1 MNRIIQFFTRIAKFI
16 GYDIWHITENELSRG
31 KKFLYRLVKIVI
43 LAIREYSNNKL
54 SIKASALTYSILF
67 AIVPMLALLVGIGRG
82 FEVEKMI
89 EDSLTETFVAQAE
102 LVPVVIGAVGR
113 YLDTTKSGIFIGVG
127 LIVLIWSVMNFF
139 IQVEDAFNSIWQVK
153 KSRSVLRQF
162 SIYFSAMFIIPVLI
176 VFSNGLS
183 IYMNT
188 ALSQSIF
195 SNLINPV
202 MRFSVKF
209 SPYFVNWIIFTV
221 MYMFIPNTRVKFAN
235 ALTAGIIAGT
245 AFQFFQIIYING
257 QVYLSRYNVVYGGFA
272 AIPLL
277 LLWLQISCLIVLLGA
292 EISYAAQNIRHYDF
306 EIDTN
311 NISTRYKN
319 YLTLYVTYILVK
331 RFEEQLPP
339 ISSQQIAKDYKLPI
353 RLLHQI
359 LNRLVEIEILIEVFN
374 DHSKKKTYQPAF
386 DINQLTLKLFFDKLE
401 GSGAEFFVNDK
412 NEVLDSLWFRMEEM
426 RAKTAEYSADKL
438 IKDL

>member
-1 MNRIIQFFTRIAKFI
+1 MKKIIQFFTGIGKFF

-31 KKFLYRLVKIVI
+31 KKLLYRLVKIVI

-54 SIKASALTYSILF
+54 NIKASALTYSILF

-82 FEVEKMI
+82 FEIDKMI
-89 EDSLTETFVAQAE
+89 EDSLAETFVAQADLIPE
-102 LVPVVIGAVGR
+102 VIGAVGR
-113 YLDTTKSGIFIGVG
+113 YLDSTKSGIFIGVG

-183 IYMNT
+183 IYINT
-188 ALSQSIF
+188 ALSQSVF

-202 MRFSVKF
+202 MRYSVKF

-221 MYMFIPNTRVKFAN
+221 MYIFIPNTKVKFSN

-319 YLTLYVTYILVK
+319 YLTLYVVYILVK
-331 RFEEQLPP
+331 RFEKKLPP

-359 LNRLVEIEILIEVFN
+359 LNRLVEVEMIIEVFN
-374 DHSKKKTYQPAF
+374 DHSKKKMYQPAF
-386 DINQLTLKLFFDKLE
+386 DINQLTLKVFFEKIE
-401 GSGAEFFVNDK
+401 GYGAEFFVSDK
-412 NEVLDSLWFRMEEM
+412 NEVLDNLWLRMEEM
-426 RAKTAEYSADKL
+426 WAKTSEYSADKL

>member
-1 MNRIIQFFTRIAKFI
+1 MSKILQFFTRIGKFF

-31 KKFLYRLVKIVI
+31 KKLLYRLVKIVI

-54 SIKASALTYSILF
+54 NIKASALTYSILF

-82 FEVEKMI
+82 FEIDKMI
-89 EDSLTETFVAQAE
+89 EDSLAETFVAQADLIPE
-102 LVPVVIGAVGR
+102 VIGAVGR

-153 KSRSVLRQF
+153 KSRSVPRQF
-162 SIYFSAMFIIPVLI
+162 SIYFSAMFIIPILI

-183 IYMNT
+183 IYINT

-221 MYMFIPNTRVKFAN
+221 MYMFIPNTRVKFSN

-245 AFQFFQIIYING
+245 AFQFFQVIYING

-292 EISYAAQNIRHYDF
+292 EISYAAQNMKHYDF

-319 YLTLYVTYILVK
+319 YLTLYVTYIMVK
-331 RFEEQLPP
+331 RFEEKLPP

-359 LNRLVEIEILIEVFN
+359 LNRLVEVELIIEVFN
-374 DHSKKKTYQPAF
+374 DHSKKKMYQPAF
-386 DINQLTLKLFFDKLE
+386 DINQLTLKVFFEKLE
-401 GSGAEFFVNDK
+401 SYGSEFFVNDK
-412 NEVLDSLWFRMEEM
+412 NEVLDNLWLRMEEM
-426 RAKTAEYSADKL
+426 WAKTSEYSADKL

>member
-1 MNRIIQFFTRIAKFI
+1 MSKIVQFFTRIGKFF

-31 KKFLYRLVKIVI
+31 KKLLYRLVKIVI

-54 SIKASALTYSILF
+54 NIKASALTYSILF

-82 FEVEKMI
+82 FEIDKMI
-89 EDSLTETFVAQAE
+89 EDSLAETFVAQADLIPE
-102 LVPVVIGAVGR
+102 VIGAVGR

-153 KSRSVLRQF
+153 KSRSVPRQF

-183 IYMNT
+183 IYINT

-221 MYMFIPNTRVKFAN
+221 MYMFIPNTRVKFSN

-292 EISYAAQNIRHYDF
+292 EISYAAQNMKHYDF

-331 RFEEQLPP
+331 RFEEKLPP

-359 LNRLVEIEILIEVFN
+359 LNRLVEVELIIEVFN
-374 DHSKKKTYQPAF
+374 DHSKKKMYQPAF
-386 DINQLTLKLFFDKLE
+386 DINQLTLKVFFEKLE
-401 GSGAEFFVNDK
+401 GYGAEFFVNDK
-412 NEVLDSLWFRMEEM
+412 NEVLDNLWLRMEEM
-426 RAKTAEYSADKL
+426 WAKTSEYSADKL

>member
-1 MNRIIQFFTRIAKFI
+1 MNKIIQFFSRIIQFIT
-16 GYDIWHITENELSRG
+16 YDIWHITENELSRG
-31 KKFLYRLVKIVI
+31 KKVIYKLVKIVI
-43 LAIREYSNNKL
+43 LAVREYSKNKL
-54 SIKASALTYSILF
+54 DIKASALTFSILF
-67 AIVPMLALLVGIGRG
+67 AIVPMLALIVGIGRG
-82 FEVEKMI
+82 FDIDKII
-89 EDSLTETFVAQAE
+89 EDTLAETFIAQAN
-102 LVPVVIGAVGR
+102 LVPQVIKAVGL

-127 LIVLIWSVMNFF
+127 LVVLIWSVMNFF
-139 IQVEDAFNSIWQVK
+139 VQVEDAFNSIWQVK

-188 ALSQSIF
+188 ALSQSII

-221 MYMFIPNTRVKFAN
+221 MYFFIPNTKVKFSN
-235 ALTAGIIAGT
+235 ALIAGIIAGT

-306 EIDTN
+306 EIDSN
-311 NISTRYKN
+311 NISPRYKN
-319 YLTLYVTYILVK
+319 YLTLYVTYLLVK
-331 RFEEQLPP
+331 RFENKLPP
-339 ISSQQIAKDYKLPI
+339 ISSQQIAKNYKLPV

-359 LNRLVEIEILIEVFN
+359 LNRLVEVEILIEVFN
-374 DHSKKKTYQPAF
+374 DNSKNKTYQPAF
-386 DINQLTLKLFFDKLE
+386 DINQLSLKLFFDKLE
-401 GSGAEFFVNDK
+401 GTGAEFFVNDR
-412 NEVLDSLWFRMEEM
+412 NETLDNLWIRMEELA
-426 RAKTAEYSADKL
+426 AKTAEYSEYKL

>member
-1 MNRIIQFFTRIAKFI
+1 MSKIVQFFTHIGKFF

-31 KKFLYRLVKIVI
+31 KKLLYRLVKIVI

-54 SIKASALTYSILF
+54 NIKASALTYSILF

-82 FEVEKMI
+82 FEIDKMI
-89 EDSLTETFVAQAE
+89 EDSLAETFVAQADLIPE
-102 LVPVVIGAVGR
+102 VIGAVGR

-153 KSRSVLRQF
+153 KSRSVPRQF
-162 SIYFSAMFIIPVLI
+162 SIYFSAMFIIPILI

-183 IYMNT
+183 IYINT

-209 SPYFVNWIIFTV
+209 SPYFVNWVIFTV
-221 MYMFIPNTRVKFAN
+221 MYMFIPNTRVKFSN
-235 ALTAGIIAGT
+235 ALTAGVIAGT
-245 AFQFFQIIYING
+245 AFQFFQVIYING

-292 EISYAAQNIRHYDF
+292 EISYAAQNMRHYDF

-331 RFEEQLPP
+331 RFEEKLPP
-339 ISSQQIAKDYKLPI
+339 LSSQQIAKDYKLPI

-359 LNRLVEIEILIEVFN
+359 LNRLVEVEMIIEVFN
-374 DHSKKKTYQPAF
+374 DHSKKKMYQPAF
-386 DINQLTLKLFFDKLE
+386 DINQLTLKVFFEKLE
-401 GSGAEFFVNDK
+401 GYGAEFFVNDK
-412 NEVLDSLWFRMEEM
+412 NEVLDNLWLRMEEM
-426 RAKTAEYSADKL
+426 WAKTSEYSADKL
-438 IKDL
+438 IKNL

>member
-1 MNRIIQFFTRIAKFI
+1 MSKIVQFFTRIGKFF

-31 KKFLYRLVKIVI
+31 KKLLYRLVKIVI

-54 SIKASALTYSILF
+54 NIKASALTYSILF

-82 FEVEKMI
+82 FEIDKMI
-89 EDSLTETFVAQAE
+89 EDSLAETFVAQADLIPE
-102 LVPVVIGAVGR
+102 VIGAVGR

-183 IYMNT
+183 IYINT
-188 ALSQSIF
+188 ALSQSVF

-202 MRFSVKF
+202 MRYSVKF

-221 MYMFIPNTRVKFAN
+221 MYMFIPNTRVKFSN

-245 AFQFFQIIYING
+245 AFQIFQIIYING

-319 YLTLYVTYILVK
+319 YLTLYITYILVK
-331 RFEEQLPP
+331 RFEEKLPP
-339 ISSQQIAKDYKLPI
+339 LSSQQIAKDYKLPI

-359 LNRLVEIEILIEVFN
+359 LNRLVEVELIIEVFN
-374 DHSKKKTYQPAF
+374 DHSKKKMYQPAF
-386 DINQLTLKLFFDKLE
+386 DINQLTLKVFFEKLE
-401 GSGAEFFVNDK
+401 GFGSEFFVNDK
-412 NEVLDSLWFRMEEM
+412 NVVLDNLWVRMEEM
-426 RAKTAEYSADKL
+426 WAKTSEYSAQKL

>member
-1 MNRIIQFFTRIAKFI
+1 MSKIVQFFTRIGKFF

-31 KKFLYRLVKIVI
+31 KKLLYRLVKIVI

-54 SIKASALTYSILF
+54 NIKASALTYSILF

-82 FEVEKMI
+82 FEIDKMI
-89 EDSLTETFVAQAE
+89 EDSLAEIFVAQADLIPE
-102 LVPVVIGAVGR
+102 VIGAVGR

-183 IYMNT
+183 IYINT
-188 ALSQSIF
+188 ALSQSVF

-202 MRFSVKF
+202 MRYSVKF

-221 MYMFIPNTRVKFAN
+221 MYMFIPNTRVKFSN

-245 AFQFFQIIYING
+245 AFQIFQIIYING

-319 YLTLYVTYILVK
+319 YLTLYITYILVK
-331 RFEEQLPP
+331 RFEEKLPP
-339 ISSQQIAKDYKLPI
+339 LSSQQIAKDYKLPI

-359 LNRLVEIEILIEVFN
+359 LNRLVEVELIIEVFN
-374 DHSKKKTYQPAF
+374 DHSKKKMYQPAF
-386 DINQLTLKLFFDKLE
+386 DINQLTLKVFFEKLE
-401 GSGAEFFVNDK
+401 GFGSEFFVNDK
-412 NEVLDSLWFRMEEM
+412 NVVLDNLWVRMEEM
-426 RAKTAEYSADKL
+426 WAKTSEYSAQKL